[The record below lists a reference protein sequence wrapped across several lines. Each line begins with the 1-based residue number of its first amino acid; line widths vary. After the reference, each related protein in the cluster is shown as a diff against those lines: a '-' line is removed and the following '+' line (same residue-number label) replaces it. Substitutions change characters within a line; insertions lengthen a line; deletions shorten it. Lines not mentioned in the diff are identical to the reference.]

1 MAQTMTDATARYWA
15 RRAGWRAC
23 KARGQQHINNR
34 GGYMI
39 VDDHNCVVNGQNFDL
54 SADDVVEL
62 ARGKVYSQ
70 IQVADQV
77 ITIKRK
83 ASNE

>member
-1 MAQTMTDATARYWA
+1 MQHTDAMARYWA
-15 RRAGWRAC
+15 RKAGWRC
-23 KARGQQHINNR
+23 TKARGQQHINNR

-39 VDDHNCVVNGQNFDL
+39 VDDNNCVVNGQNFDL
-54 SADDVVEL
+54 STDGVVEL

-70 IQVADQV
+70 IQIADQV